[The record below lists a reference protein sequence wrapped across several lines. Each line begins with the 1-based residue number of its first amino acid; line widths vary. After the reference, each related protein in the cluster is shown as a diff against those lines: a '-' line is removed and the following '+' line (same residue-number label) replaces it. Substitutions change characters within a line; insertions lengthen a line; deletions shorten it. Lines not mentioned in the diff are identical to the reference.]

1 MKQYTSLEMAK
12 LIDQTLLKPEA
23 SYEMLRAH
31 CRSARAYGFKTVAVN
46 NAQIVLC
53 KKELEGSDVLVDAA
67 ISFPLGQC
75 TTDIKVLE
83 AVDAI
88 AKGAGEV
95 DYVTNVSA
103 VKSGDWETVQDEMR
117 RIAEACHERGIPVK
131 VIFENCYLTDDE
143 KKRLCDVALWAKP
156 DYIKTSTGFGSGGAT
171 LEDVRLMKACVGE
184 EIGIKA
190 AGGIRT
196 LETALKMLEAGATRI
211 GTSRGVQI
219 VDELKKMG
227 L

>member
-1 MKQYTSLEMAK
+1 
-12 LIDQTLLKPEA
+12 
-23 SYEMLRAH
+23 
-31 CRSARAYGFKTVAVN
+31 
-46 NAQIVLC
+46 
-53 KKELEGSDVLVDAA
+53 
-67 ISFPLGQC
+67 
-75 TTDIKVLE
+75 
-83 AVDAI
+83 
-88 AKGAGEV
+88 
-95 DYVTNVSA
+95 
-103 VKSGDWETVQDEMR
+103 VQDEMR